1 MIIRSSLRRT
11 AVRSVFFSRGG
22 TVLRGGGRFF
32 AEENRPSARPAPLR
46 GAPGSFYVRLSN
58 ALAAMH
64 ASMRPRGHC
73 SHFTIFVIIRAAPR
87 FALPCRSRNSPSCAA
102 SQRFRLI
109 SVNFSNV
116 LASRHASMPM
126 LRTLKSIITKNK
138 DRMAG
143 AVSTLSKREG
153 VPSRDG

>member
-1 MIIRSSLRRT
+1 M
-11 AVRSVFFSRGG
+11 
-22 TVLRGGGRFF
+22 
-32 AEENRPSARPAPLR
+32 
-46 GAPGSFYVRLSN
+46 
-58 ALAAMH
+58 
-64 ASMRPRGHC
+64 
-73 SHFTIFVIIRAAPR
+73 IIRAAPR
-87 FALPCRSRNSPSCAA
+87 FTLSRRYRNEPSRAAL
-102 SQRFRLI
+102 QRFRLI